1 VTTDGRTAG
10 RENGRGRVGERE
22 SGRRRICHRL
32 AWMAALSAVLP
43 FSGPPVVLGQV
54 TISPPSTHPAAWERF
69 AVRVFGAGDT
79 SIVGVD
85 VDVPEAVT
93 ILGVHPLIGWQYS
106 IVPATDT
113 TPQSVAWAGGPLAG
127 LDFDEFAILGR
138 VMADARR
145 RELVFPVHITL
156 AGGEVLHFAGSA
168 GASRPAPRVRIVE
181 RTQLSPR
188 GAMAAAAV
196 AVALSAVALALT
208 LSRRRTDDTSP
219 GGTSR

>member
-1 VTTDGRTAG
+1 MGGKDGKDGRGGKVMTTP
-10 RENGRGRVGERE
+10 
-22 SGRRRICHRL
+22 
-32 AWMAALSAVLP
+32 AVLTVLTVLSVS
-43 FSGPPVVLGQV
+43 SGLHAQV
-54 TISPPSTHPAAWERF
+54 AIHPSSTHPAAWERF
-69 AVRVFGAGDT
+69 AIRVFGAGDT
-79 SIVGVD
+79 SIVGVE

-93 ILGVHPLIGWQYS
+93 ILGVQRLIGWQYS

-113 TPQSVAWAGGPLAG
+113 TPQSVVWAGGPLAG
-127 LDFDEFAILGR
+127 SDFDEFAILGR

-156 AGGEVLHFAGSA
+156 AGGDVLHFAGSA